1 MITKNKICHDEQKNY
16 ASLRWL
22 QVRIARWS
30 FKDNAGLSR
39 TFPDAFASPR
49 ASAQD
54 CLRTRT
60 ALLSRLKLPPA
71 EYVTKNKEGGAKMRQ
86 GGKMQRS
93 DLCMEEKE
101 HTHYEHGH

>member
-39 TFPDAFASPR
+39 TLPDAFASPC
-49 ASAQD
+49 AFAQD
-54 CLRTRT
+54 CLHTWT

-71 EYVTKNKEGGAKMRQ
+71 EYVTKNKEGGAKM
-86 GGKMQRS
+86 
-93 DLCMEEKE
+93 
-101 HTHYEHGH
+101 